1 MGVEERE
8 IDTHKRHACCCCS
21 NDETGLRCVYVCVCV
36 CVWHTHTRDMPAVA
50 SDVCVCVCERE
61 RDTHTRDMPAVD
73 AAARRALGV
82 CVTVV
87 AGDKIVT
94 CDNVI

>member
-1 MGVEERE
+1 MPAVAAATIRRALDG
-8 IDTHKRHACCCCS
+8 
-21 NDETGLRCVYVCVCV
+21 GVCVCV
-36 CVWHTHTRDMPAVA
+36 CVCVTHTHKRHAFCCVR
-50 SDVCVCVCERE
+50 CVCVCERE
-61 RDTHTRDMPAVD
+61 THTHKRDMPAVD
-73 AAARRALGV
+73 AAARRALVV